1 MDTRGYSRDTLE
13 MLEIL
18 REQREN
24 MTPRKAKKLLKQLG
38 IWHLL
43 IPIKKEKKR
52 RSAGSKK

>member
-1 MDTRGYSRDTLE
+1 MDAYEYRQDTKE

-43 IPIKKEKKR
+43 VPREKKTR
-52 RSAGSKK
+52 RSSSIGK

>member
-1 MDTRGYSRDTLE
+1 MDKYELSRDTKE

-24 MTPRKAKKLLKQLG
+24 MTPRKARKRLKELG

-43 IPIKKEKKR
+43 IPKEKKKTR
-52 RSAGSKK
+52 RPTGKK